1 MSDNNKSLF
10 LHAVYYKYNE
20 EKIRLTSYTI
30 DKTHDR
36 QLVQYINTTEND
48 ELLIIIIILLLYL
61 KESTR
66 RAHRVL
72 NDVYITPPIIMYT
85 DERCEGKKKRESPGR

>member
-1 MSDNNKSLF
+1 M
-10 LHAVYYKYNE
+10 
-20 EKIRLTSYTI
+20 
-30 DKTHDR
+30 
-36 QLVQYINTTEND
+36 
-48 ELLIIIIILLLYL
+48 LIIIIILLLYL

-85 DERCEGKKKRESPGR
+85 DEKDVGVKKRKPRPITMTDAFVLPLVTGSDYDLLRHEDNRFFFFLFFLFDISVVVVVVI